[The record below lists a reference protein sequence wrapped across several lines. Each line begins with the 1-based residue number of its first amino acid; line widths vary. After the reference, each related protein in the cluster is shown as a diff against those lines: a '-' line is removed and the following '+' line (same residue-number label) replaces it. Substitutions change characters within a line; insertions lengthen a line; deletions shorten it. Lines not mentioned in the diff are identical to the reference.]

1 MTGPTLE
8 RYVDARELAQIMG
21 VSVKTVRRLTA
32 AGMPSETWGMA
43 RTRRYL
49 PSQAIAWARDQA
61 RIGAQPPGRRA
72 NAAQGP
78 INQEVP

>member
-1 MTGPTLE
+1 MTE

-49 PSQAIAWARDQA
+49 ASECIRWARN
-61 RIGAQPPGRRA
+61 RGTVNGTPRRFTVA
-72 NAAQGP
+72 DERN
-78 INQEVP
+78 